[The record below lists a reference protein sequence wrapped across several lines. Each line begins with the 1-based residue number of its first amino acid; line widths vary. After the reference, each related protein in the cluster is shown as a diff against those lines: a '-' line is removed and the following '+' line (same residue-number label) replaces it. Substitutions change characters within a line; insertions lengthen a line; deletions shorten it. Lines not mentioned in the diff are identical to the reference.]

1 MTLVAGAAH
10 AHVSACFRVCKDVY
24 PVFSLFCFCTPYT
37 ALVLVYSIAGMICGP
52 LVYTALLGYF
62 ITLVLPL
69 SPVPG
74 SWLSEATS

>member
-37 ALVLVYSIAGMICGP
+37 ALQHCGHD
-52 LVYTALLGYF
+52 LRAFGLHGFTWLLYH
-62 ITLVLPL
+62 
-69 SPVPG
+69 PG
-74 SWLSEATS
+74 APPEPCAWLSEATS